1 MKSIFLWLVVF
12 IFSLT
17 LISCGPSD
25 SVKEEQVQEE
35 KIEEV
40 APQEEEMGEEGDSEE
55 EDFEK
60 EEIEEE
66 EEFTSE
72 KNLEEEAPKIETI
85 QTVKKTPQQKVLFHK
100 VFYPFFTNRG
110 EVPYKIKISV
120 ENTIPTLKKLIQKNP
135 KALILIKG
143 YTSKTGPLKQ
153 NKKLSTWRASE
164 MAGYL
169 SWKSGIPLKKF
180 RYQGF
185 GKIHKKS
192 SLAKRVEIL
201 VINP

>member
-17 LISCGPSD
+17 LISCGPSE

-40 APQEEEMGEEGDSEE
+40 AFQEEEMGEEGDSEE
-55 EDFEK
+55 EDFENQ
-60 EEIEEE
+60 EIEEE
-66 EEFTSE
+66 EEVIAE
-72 KNLEEEAPKIETI
+72 KNLEEEVPKIEPI
-85 QTVKKTPQQKVLFHK
+85 KEVKKTPQKKVLFHK

-110 EVPYKIKISV
+110 EVPYKIKVSV
-120 ENTIPTLKKLIQKNP
+120 ENTIPTLKRLIQKNP
-135 KALILIKG
+135 KAFILIKG
-143 YTSKTGPLKQ
+143 YTSKTGPVKQ
-153 NKKLSTWRASE
+153 NKKLSAWRASE

-169 SWKSGIPLKKF
+169 SWKSGIPLRKF

-192 SLAKRVEIL
+192 TLAKRVEIL